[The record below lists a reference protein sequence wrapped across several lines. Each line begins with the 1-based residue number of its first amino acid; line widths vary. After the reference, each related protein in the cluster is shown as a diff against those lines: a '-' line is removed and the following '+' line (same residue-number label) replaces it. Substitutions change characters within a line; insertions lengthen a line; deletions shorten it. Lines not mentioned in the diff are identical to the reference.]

1 MLREFAAHDWE
12 WYSRLAVALG
22 EHPPMNVADTSF
34 PVTFLGGR
42 HDAIAAS
49 EEIQAVASTIRGA
62 QVRIL
67 PSGSHLLP
75 LQYPEVIVKELRK
88 LARRSNLG

>member
-22 EHPPMNVADTSF
+22 EHAPMNVADTSF

-49 EEIQAVASTIRGA
+49 EDIQAVASTIRGA

-67 PSGSHLLP
+67 PSASHLLP
-75 LQYPEVIVKELRK
+75 LQYPDLMLKELRK
-88 LARRSNLG
+88 LARRSRPR

>member
-1 MLREFAAHDWE
+1 
-12 WYSRLAVALG
+12 
-22 EHPPMNVADTSF
+22 MNVADTSF

-42 HDAIAAS
+42 HDAIVAS

-67 PSGSHLLP
+67 SSASHLLP
-75 LQYPEVIVKELRK
+75 LQYPELMLTELRK
-88 LARRSNLG
+88 LAQRSDLA